1 MKILVTGGMGF
12 QGTHLA
18 QKFYELGHEV
28 TVLNTLTPQALDNQ
42 KYLKEKAE
50 VIWGSVTD
58 AEVTGKAMRGKDV
71 VFHLGARVNVDES
84 ILQPWETLEV
94 NLRGTFNVLEA
105 SRKTGSRI
113 IYASSCEVYG
123 RSASQAPVAETAE
136 LRPMSPYAASKA
148 AADRLGFAY
157 FQTYKTPV
165 TIVRFFNIF
174 GERQKERDFGAVI
187 PIFVG
192 KAMRGEALEVFGDGE
207 QSRDY
212 LYISDV
218 LDAYSAVLDHPELS
232 GEVINFGTGLGTR
245 VKDIAEYIA
254 KKFNGKVS
262 YTAARPG
269 ETTGMVADFS
279 KAKRL
284 LGWEPKVGIYEGIDR
299 YIAWRKAE
307 NHNS

>member
-1 MKILVTGGMGF
+1 MKILVTGGMGV
-12 QGTHLA
+12 QGSHLA
-18 QKFYELGHEV
+18 EKLYELGHKV

-58 AEVTGKAMRGKDV
+58 AEVTEKAMRGKDV

-84 ILQPWETLEV
+84 ILHPWETLAV

-123 RSASQAPVAETAE
+123 QPASQAPVAETAE

-148 AADRLGFAY
+148 AADRLCFAY

-165 TIVRFFNIF
+165 TIVRFFNVF

-192 KAMRGEALEVFGDGE
+192 KAMRGEALEVFGNGE
-207 QSRDY
+207 QTRDY

-218 LDAYSAVLDHPELS
+218 SGAYCSVLDHPELS
-232 GEVINFGTGLGTR
+232 GEVINFGTGSGTR
-245 VKDIAEYIA
+245 IKDIAEYIA
-254 KKFNGKVS
+254 KKFNGKVR

-269 ETTGMVADFS
+269 EATGMVADFS

-299 YIAWRKAE
+299 YIAWRTAE
-307 NHNS
+307 NHIS

>member
-18 QKFYELGHEV
+18 EKLCELGHKV
-28 TVLNTLTPQALDNQ
+28 TVLNTLTPQALGNQ
-42 KYLKEKAE
+42 KYLKDRAE
-50 VIWGSVTD
+50 IIWGSVTD

-84 ILQPWETLEV
+84 ILHPWETFAV
-94 NLRGTFNVLEA
+94 NLRGTLNVLEA
-105 SRKTGSRI
+105 AHKAGSRV
-113 IYASSCEVYG
+113 IYASSSEIYG
-123 RSASQAPVAETAE
+123 RPLSKTPLAETAE
-136 LRPMSPYAASKA
+136 LRPMNPYAASKA
-148 AADRLGFAY
+148 AADRLCFAY
-157 FQTYKTPV
+157 FQTYKTPI
-165 TIVRFFNIF
+165 TIVRFFNVF